1 MLKVSKQLI
10 EVRRFSIELSQ
21 TGTHLAHVSNKPGV
35 ISQNVANR
43 IQGIPGRRV
52 KLCLLDQVGGYFEGR
67 SHNADY
73 G

>member
-1 MLKVSKQLI
+1 MLEVSKQLI
-10 EVRRFSIELSQ
+10 EVRGFFIELSQ
-21 TGTHLAHVSNKPGV
+21 AGTHLAHISNKPGV
-35 ISQNVANR
+35 ISQNVANG

-52 KLCLLDQVGGYFEGR
+52 ELCLLDQIGGYFEGR